1 MPVLS
6 RDNAIRATVLLE
18 EGRNQNYVAFRLG
31 VNQSTISRLQRRLR
45 ETGNVGR
52 RRGQGRKRA
61 SSAVD
66 DRFLQLS
73 SLRNR
78 TLTAPELQNNLETT
92 RGIRISERTVRRRLA
107 EGNLHARRP
116 AMCPILSRRHR
127 TTRLAFARQ
136 YVNWRIED
144 WEKVL
149 FTDESRF
156 SLKGAD
162 GRQRVWR
169 RTGERYAEC
178 AITERDRFGGG
189 SIMIWGG
196 ISLSGSTNLVVLD
209 RPSVTAHSY
218 IEDILQDHV
227 VPFAFG
233 IGDDFLLMQDNARP
247 HVAHITRDYL
257 NAVGINTLDWPAC
270 SPDLNPIE
278 HLWDELKRRLHARRP
293 RPASLNELRQFLQ
306 EEWENLQQD
315 FIGNLIGSMPRR
327 LQAVIQARGG
337 HTRY

>member
-6 RDNAIRATVLLE
+6 RDNAIRATVWLE
-18 EGRNQNYVAFRLG
+18 DGMSQNDVALRLG
-31 VNQSTISRLQRRLR
+31 VHQSTISRLQKKLR
-45 ETGNVGR
+45 ETGNVAR
-52 RRGQGRKRA
+52 RRGQGRKRV
-61 SSAVD
+61 SSAAD
-66 DRFLQLS
+66 DRFLQLN

-78 TLTAPELQNNLETT
+78 TLTAPELQNHLETV
-92 RGIRISERTVRRRLA
+92 RGVRISERTVRRRLTEA
-107 EGNLHARRP
+107 NLKARRP
-116 AMCPILSRRHR
+116 AMCPILNRRHR
-127 TTRLAFARQ
+127 TTRLAFAREH
-136 YVNWRIED
+136 VNWTIQD

-169 RTGERYAEC
+169 RTGERYADC

-189 SIMIWGG
+189 SIMVWGG
-196 ISLSGSTNLVVLD
+196 IALDGVTDLVVFD

-218 IEDILQDHV
+218 IEDVLQDHV

-233 IGDDFLLMQDNARP
+233 IGPNFVLMQDNARA
-247 HVAHITRDYL
+247 HVARVTREYLNEVHIT
-257 NAVGINTLDWPAC
+257 VMDWPAC

-278 HLWDELKRRLHARRP
+278 HLWDELKRRLHAQRP

-306 EEWENLQQD
+306 EEWRNLQQD
-315 FIGNLIGSMPRR
+315 VIRNLISSMPRR